1 MEGNVSQL
9 LQQPVNEFEGFGP
22 SLLSRACR
30 EDTFGGDPF
39 PRDRLAARSMLH
51 DTCPITSG
59 IYAWLDDNDQICYVG
74 KSKCLRKRLLSYFA
88 KTPADKKVTRIVQ
101 HSRRIVWEP
110 VSHELLALIREQELI
125 NRWRPDFNTQGQPV
139 RRQPAFIGI
148 SGGAAPHVFFSRR
161 ITGKAAVLFGPLNG
175 TTRLRAA
182 VDSLN
187 QVFQLRD
194 CPDRT
199 RFHFSDQRTLFDDAM
214 SARCIRYEL
223 GSCPAPCASRCS
235 VTQYMSGVTRASQF
249 LAGGAI
255 VDETIER
262 IEQSMQSASI
272 DCQFE
277 RAVVLRDHL
286 TNLQWLARRLE
297 SLRDATRTINGV
309 LPLPGKRRLKLWLV
323 LRGGQVVGS
332 AAEPRGRERT
342 RTAIQRLAT
351 IAAQDIAQPD
361 NLMQMNLQMIVTS
374 WFRRQPEDRERLVP
388 FETAI
393 GQCERRLVSR

>member
-1 MEGNVSQL
+1 MSQL
-9 LQQPVNEFEGFGP
+9 LDQPVHEFEGFGP
-22 SLLSRACR
+22 SLLSRVCR
-30 EDTFGGDPF
+30 EDTCAGDQF
-39 PRDRLAARSMLH
+39 PRDRMEARGMLH
-51 DTCPITSG
+51 DTCPITPG
-59 IYAWLDDNDQICYVG
+59 IYAWLDNNDQICYVG

-110 VSHELLALIREQELI
+110 MSHELLALIREQELI

-148 SGGAAPHVFFSRR
+148 SGGPAPHVFFSRR
-161 ITGKAAVLFGPLNG
+161 ITPKAASLFGPLNG

-187 QVFQLRD
+187 QVFHLRD

-199 RFHFSDQRTLFDDAM
+199 RFHFSDQRTLFDDAL
-214 SARCIRYEL
+214 SARCIRFEL

-235 VTQYMSGVTRASQF
+235 VTDYMSGVNRASQF
-249 LAGGAI
+249 LAGGKI
-255 VDETIER
+255 VETTL
-262 IEQSMQSASI
+262 EQLQHSMQAASD

-297 SLRDATRTINGV
+297 SLRGATDTINGV
-309 LPLPGKRRLKLWLV
+309 LPLPGKDRLKLWLV

-342 RTAIQRLAT
+342 RTAIKRLTAIAT
-351 IAAQDIAQPD
+351 QDIAQPD
-361 NLMQMNLQMIVTS
+361 NLMQMNLQMIVMS

-393 GQCERRLVSR
+393 GQCERRLVPR